1 MRQDA
6 TQGGS
11 LLIFATFLIGL
22 ILSQIPLPDF
32 LIWYRPEWVALVLIY
47 WVLMVPH
54 RVGLVSAFFMG
65 LLLDIIRGSVL
76 GLNALSLT
84 IIAYL
89 VLLLYKRLRMFP
101 LWQQSMLVMV
111 LVGINQLLFF
121 WMQGITGTTAGG
133 LQFLI
138 PSLISGI
145 FWPWIYVVL
154 HGVRKTFR
162 IE

>member
-11 LLIFATFLIGL
+11 LIIFATFIVGL
-22 ILSQIPLPDF
+22 VLSQIPLPDF
-32 LIWYRPEWVALVLIY
+32 LQWYRPEWVALVLIY
-47 WVLMVPH
+47 WVLSVPH
-54 RVGLVSAFFMG
+54 RVGLVSAFATG
-65 LLLDIIRGSVL
+65 LLLDIVRGSVL

-84 IIAYL
+84 LIAYL

-101 LWQQSMLVMV
+101 LWQQSMMVMV

-121 WMQGITGTTAGG
+121 WMQGITGTTAAG
-133 LQFLI
+133 LHFLI
-138 PSLISGI
+138 PSLVSGV
-145 FWPWIYVVL
+145 FWPWLFVVL
-154 HGVRKTFR
+154 HGVRRTFR